1 MPAFLTHWRIL
12 IETARRSQDAGSDL
26 GSLIIDTTAL
36 RRRINDLPIPPETT
50 PAGAVWNTGPL
61 PEIGYSFPGSDISAM
76 AYLGALAPDIT
87 DFQKGYFKRK
97 ISDASKLRSIQS
109 PSQPGEPGAWATL
122 FHTNHSSDLLFT
134 LLEQTAEVPSP
145 AVRSQALAFCL
156 GYLSHIAADIALNPW
171 INVLASQYCRKDI
184 PALFLPLGLHFYSE
198 LCLDEY
204 TAATYFKNEPLYQ
217 WLHQPWHHYIEP
229 AAHNMLTATT
239 DLTAR
244 VLDLFV
250 SAIEATYAL
259 NETQSQAFRHQY
271 IAGLQRLRLYLAG
284 RGLFRWLTIN
294 AHVRRRTA
302 DPIIATIATHHY
314 QRGAITSEEV
324 IAYAI
329 RLSERLCRRA
339 ISYYA
344 SLRNTLATAEE
355 RSQRRAALRNDLRNW
370 NLNTGYTL
378 EVLFDQEITFRYLHN
393 WIHFSDLW
401 DVEMSGPQQSH
412 KTLAE

>member
-26 GSLIIDTTAL
+26 GSLIIDPAAL
-36 RRRINDLPIPPETT
+36 HRRIKGLPTPPETT
-50 PAGAVWNTGPL
+50 PAGAVWNSGPL
-61 PEIGYSFPGSDISAM
+61 PEIGYDFPGSDISAM

-87 DFQKGYFKRK
+87 NFQKGYFKRK
-97 ISDASKLRSIQS
+97 ISDASKLHTPQS
-109 PSQPGEPGAWATL
+109 PSQPDTSDKWATL
-122 FHTNHSSDLLFT
+122 FHTNRSGELLFT

-171 INVLASQYCRKDI
+171 INVLARQYRSQDI
-184 PALFLPLGLHFYSE
+184 PGMFLPLGPHFYTE
-198 LCLDEY
+198 LCLDEH
-204 TAATYFKNEPLYQ
+204 TAITYFNDELYK
-217 WLHQPWHHYIEP
+217 WFSQPWDHYIEP

-239 DLTAR
+239 DLTSR

-250 SAIEATYAL
+250 SATEATYGL
-259 NETQSQAFRHQY
+259 NEAQSQAFRQHY
-271 IAGLQRLRLYLAG
+271 MAGLQRLRLYLAG
-284 RGLFRWLTIN
+284 RGLFRWLIIN
-294 AHVRRRTA
+294 ARARRRLA
-302 DPIIATIATHHY
+302 DPIIATIGAHHY
-314 QRGAITSEEV
+314 QRGVVTNEEV

-355 RSQRRAALRNDLRNW
+355 RSQRRVALRNDLRNW
-370 NLNTGYTL
+370 DLNTGYTL
-378 EVLFDQEITFRYLHN
+378 EVLFDQEITLRYLHN

-401 DVEMSGPQQSH
+401 EAETPGPQHPQ
-412 KTLAE
+412 KTLVE